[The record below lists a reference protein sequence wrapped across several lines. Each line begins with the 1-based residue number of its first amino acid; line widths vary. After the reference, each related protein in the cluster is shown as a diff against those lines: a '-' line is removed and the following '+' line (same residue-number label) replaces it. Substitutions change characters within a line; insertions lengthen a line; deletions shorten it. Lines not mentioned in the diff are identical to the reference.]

1 MNDTIQQI
9 LVVAAIISA
18 VVYLVVRGRT
28 KKGCGKGD
36 CGCGTKKTPP
46 LP

>member
-1 MNDTIQQI
+1 MNETLQQV
-9 LVVAAIISA
+9 LVALA
-18 VVYLVVRGRT
+18 VLGAVLYLVLRGRT